1 MKHHDAWTVQASI
14 EQTTGEADATAV
26 TTAPGAPVFLEDT
39 VEITD
44 ETLFRTTGRLP
55 RVSDPRPSEVTP
67 PTPRANPAVTDS
79 PLRSRRTRRIMV
91 PVLLV
96 ALLLVTTLMAWRTIA
111 PQSYA
116 DGIAQNRAQPTAV
129 PAPFSGQPPST
140 LVAPDDGFVPEA
152 IRPAPLPVR
161 TVHQTVVV
169 VVPLMGATS
178 QSTKANQLPPQH
190 EEEPADSDESP
201 ETRAHHPSARTSSRA
216 TTPAPS
222 ASRTASE
229 SPFRLDA

>member
-1 MKHHDAWTVQASI
+1 MTHHDAWTVQASI
-14 EQTTGEADATAV
+14 ERTNGEADATAL
-26 TTAPGAPVFLEDT
+26 TTALGAAAFLEDT

-44 ETLFRTTGRLP
+44 ETLFRTTERIP
-55 RVSDPRPSEVTP
+55 RVSDPRPSEPAP
-67 PTPRANPAVTDS
+67 PTPQATPPLSDS
-79 PLRSRRTRRIMV
+79 PLHSRRTRRITV

-161 TVHQTVVV
+161 TVHQTVVM
-169 VVPLMGATS
+169 VVPLMGATT
-178 QSTKANQLPPQH
+178 QSTKASQPPPQD
-190 EEEPADSDESP
+190 EEESANSDESP
-201 ETRAHHPSARTSSRA
+201 ETRAHNRSARASSST
-216 TTPAPS
+216 TTPDPS